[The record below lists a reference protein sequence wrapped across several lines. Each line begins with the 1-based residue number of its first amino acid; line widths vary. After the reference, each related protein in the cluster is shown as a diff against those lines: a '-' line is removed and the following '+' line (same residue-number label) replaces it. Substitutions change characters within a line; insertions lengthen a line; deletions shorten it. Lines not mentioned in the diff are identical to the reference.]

1 MNMSALYKYI
11 CPKCHNIDED
21 RTCTLETVLPS
32 SYYREYR
39 CRSCHSSFMYNKEMI
54 GDDYV
59 CSMCGEF
66 NALELYEGICSNCG
80 TRMNKL
86 YCIPTYPN
94 VGLKR
99 IDGIFFYSGLLG
111 DEKIEVEDY
120 EIVNEYL
127 RKFSILSNG
136 IKLWGLV
143 NNDDIL
149 VLTPKYDSITID
161 NNGNIFVIFPLPN
174 FKERDPFTACDIRDY
189 VASFEIDIAGNPI
202 LRTYNEKRENIE
214 TVVFP
219 DLDAIRLYGDFA
231 ISVKNG
237 KMGIVNIKGDT
248 IVEPIYDTI
257 DKHFIAYNKE
267 RDLYTSIF
275 PSTFGE
281 GLVCAEDYDKQNV
294 TKYGKIYGWPNL
306 QYFMDK
312 RGCKQIVF
320 DQHWAN
326 RNNIDIKD
334 FRISPSTT
342 CHFQN
347 GILKVDCAID
357 EYYGRI
363 YEVDKLGNAKDV
375 DGIDYKEFPLF
386 DPIEDID
393 YNGYE
398 EMGYWGVDD
407 EGLRDALDDE
417 PEASGNID

>member
-1 MNMSALYKYI
+1 
-11 CPKCHNIDED
+11 
-21 RTCTLETVLPS
+21 
-32 SYYREYR
+32 
-39 CRSCHSSFMYNKEMI
+39 
-54 GDDYV
+54 
-59 CSMCGEF
+59 
-66 NALELYEGICSNCG
+66 
-80 TRMNKL
+80 
-86 YCIPTYPN
+86 
-94 VGLKR
+94 
-99 IDGIFFYSGLLG
+99 
-111 DEKIEVEDY
+111 
-120 EIVNEYL
+120 
-127 RKFSILSNG
+127 
-136 IKLWGLV
+136 
-143 NNDDIL
+143 
-149 VLTPKYDSITID
+149 
-161 NNGNIFVIFPLPN
+161 
-174 FKERDPFTACDIRDY
+174 
-189 VASFEIDIAGNPI
+189 
-202 LRTYNEKRENIE
+202 
-214 TVVFP
+214 
-219 DLDAIRLYGDFA
+219 
-231 ISVKNG
+231 
-237 KMGIVNIKGDT
+237 MGIVNIKGDT

-326 RNNIDIKD
+326 RNNINIKD